1 MQLKNIICLF
11 ILFTMSSIYAQQ
23 NVLTMEK
30 LDSLV
35 IQRNPELIVL
45 LKEIKASK
53 GALLQKSLRLNPEL
67 EVESGTGIDPETVL
81 QLNQTLELG
90 GKRHKR
96 TRIGELGL
104 KKSKHY
110 YQVRQLRILNDA
122 KSALIDVLVNQELIE
137 LIEERVRISQEF
149 LSTVKKKVS
158 AGRFSP
164 AEESR
169 AKITLVSYQIE
180 LSRYKRI
187 LENRW
192 KVLASFWEST
202 TSKFDS
208 VTWDLSTVDSIPSD
222 QQLLKLIRQS
232 PMMELNEINIQ
243 IQQSVVILEQ
253 ANRIPNL
260 TIGPGIKRIEIP
272 GNTYELG
279 VSMSLPLFNRN
290 QGAIIEANARL
301 EQARENRE
309 LIDIQLKT
317 IHSTTYSKLQIAYDI
332 IQSLKSTILPEAEKA
347 YQIISEGYLQGK
359 FDYLDIADAQNT
371 LFESKRNQLT
381 ALSDYH
387 KARFEL
393 EGLLGQSFRSIVNT
407 IEE

>member
-1 MQLKNIICLF
+1 
-11 ILFTMSSIYAQQ
+11 
-23 NVLTMEK
+23 
-30 LDSLV
+30 
-35 IQRNPELIVL
+35 
-45 LKEIKASK
+45 
-53 GALLQKSLRLNPEL
+53 
-67 EVESGTGIDPETVL
+67 
-81 QLNQTLELG
+81 
-90 GKRHKR
+90 
-96 TRIGELGL
+96 
-104 KKSKHY
+104 
-110 YQVRQLRILNDA
+110 
-122 KSALIDVLVNQELIE
+122 
-137 LIEERVRISQEF
+137 
-149 LSTVKKKVS
+149 
-158 AGRFSP
+158 
-164 AEESR
+164 
-169 AKITLVSYQIE
+169 
-180 LSRYKRI
+180 
-187 LENRW
+187 
-192 KVLASFWEST
+192 
-202 TSKFDS
+202 
-208 VTWDLSTVDSIPSD
+208 
-222 QQLLKLIRQS
+222 
-232 PMMELNEINIQ
+232 MMELNEMDIQ